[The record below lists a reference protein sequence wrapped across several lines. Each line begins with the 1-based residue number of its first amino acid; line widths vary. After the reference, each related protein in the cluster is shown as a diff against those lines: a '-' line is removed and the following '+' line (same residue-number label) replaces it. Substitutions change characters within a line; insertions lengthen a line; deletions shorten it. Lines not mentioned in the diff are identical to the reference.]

1 MQRPRRSSSSIFT
14 SATARRPGRSASSKA
29 SSDSPWGRRSCGIGT
44 PPYETG
50 CRTRRCSTSGS
61 AAAQLPTSARRSRL
75 PADGRRCSSTDA
87 GLGRNC
93 MQRSSRRRVV
103 INTDAKNEADDQFAI
118 VHALLSP
125 SLEVRGLIAAH
136 FGTSRSN
143 RSMEESREEIDLLLD
158 LLGVEHHVT
167 VANGAPA
174 AISNEQTPMD
184 SAGAQLII
192 AESKLATAQEPLF
205 VAFLGPLTDMAS
217 AILLDPGIVQRD
229 LVVIWIGGVGYGGV
243 ETYPGVEFNLGNDI
257 AAANVVFDSG
267 ITVWQVPSNV
277 YSQVSVSYTELEEKI
292 GGTSKLADYL
302 INQMIEWNRIYW
314 PEPIES
320 RSLGDSPAISLLLYP
335 RGGNFRIVRAPRFGQ
350 EGHYLPGSRH
360 PIRVVES
367 VDVRF
372 LLEDMFAKIRKFG
385 REAV

>member
-1 MQRPRRSSSSIFT
+1 MA
-14 SATARRPGRSASSKA
+14 SA
-29 SSDSPWGRRSCGIGT
+29 
-44 PPYETG
+44 
-50 CRTRRCSTSGS
+50 
-61 AAAQLPTSARRSRL
+61 
-75 PADGRRCSSTDA
+75 
-87 GLGRNC
+87 N
-93 MQRSSRRRVV
+93 RRRVI

-125 SLEVRGLIAAH
+125 SLDVRGLIAAH
-136 FGTSRSN
+136 FGVSRSD
-143 RSMEESREEIDLLLD
+143 RSMQESREEIDLLLH
-158 LLGVEHHVT
+158 LMSLERQVT
-167 VANGAPA
+167 VANGATSG
-174 AISNEQTPMD
+174 IFDEQTPRD

-192 AESKLATAQEPLF
+192 AESKLASPEDPLF

-217 AILLDPGIVQRD
+217 AILLDPSLADREV
-229 LVVIWIGGVGYGGV
+229 VVIWIGGVGYGGV
-243 ETYPGVEFNLGNDI
+243 ETYPGVEFNLRNDI
-257 AAANVVFDSG
+257 SAANVVYDSG

-302 INQMIEWNRIYW
+302 INQMVEWNRTYW

-320 RSLGDSPAISLLLYP
+320 RSLGDSPAISLMLYP
-335 RGGNFRIVRAPRFGQ
+335 RGGNFRIVPAPRFGQ
-350 EGHYLPGSRH
+350 EGHYLPGSGH

-385 REAV
+385 RESA